1 MASDRES
8 GHLIFRL
15 WSSSLAT
22 CLLLAALQDHVSAFQ
37 ISALHGLYIC
47 PEGQNVS
54 LICKISGSLID
65 KHDLVGK
72 VWFFSKHK
80 EPNCVD
86 KKHIRNVTEKE
97 LHFKNSSRYGVESTS
112 DHHGTVRL
120 TLTHLTMLDS
130 GGYCCKVEEF
140 KRDHGKTS
148 VKQFSHG
155 YMELQVKPAE
165 KVLQNCTFHSFASE
179 DNASITAAAL
189 ATIACIVGIL
199 CLPIILLLVY
209 KQRQAVSNR
218 RAHELVRMDSNAQG
232 IENPVFDEA
241 PGGTAQPKPRLNF
254 MASRQPSESGRH
266 LLSEPNTPLSPPAIG
281 DLFFP
286 SLEPVPD
293 SPPSTIV
300 KI

>member
-179 DNASITAAAL
+179 DNA
-189 ATIACIVGIL
+189 
-199 CLPIILLLVY
+199 
-209 KQRQAVSNR
+209 